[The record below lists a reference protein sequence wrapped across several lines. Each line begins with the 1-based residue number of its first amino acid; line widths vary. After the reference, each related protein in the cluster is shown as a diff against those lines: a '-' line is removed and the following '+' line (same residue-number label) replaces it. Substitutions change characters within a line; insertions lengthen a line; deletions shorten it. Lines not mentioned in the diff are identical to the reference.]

1 MRQTWLTILL
11 ALAVACSATA
21 SAWAAQACPF
31 KATPMAAAMAHDCC
45 PQKPEVPDQSPHHS
59 KKMDCQFGQ
68 ACRFAPAIAPQ
79 IPMLTVAVVS
89 VVAKLPLVEQTGAPS
104 SVLTGLWRPPR
115 SI

>member
-1 MRQTWLTILL
+1 MRQMWFTILL

-31 KATPMAAAMAHDCC
+31 KATPEAAMTHDCC
-45 PQKPEVPDQSPHHS
+45 PQKPAPSEQHSEHS
-59 KKMDCQFGQ
+59 KKMDCKLGQ
-68 ACRFAPAIAPQ
+68 ACRSAPAVAQQ
-79 IPMLTVAVVS
+79 IPMLTVVVVG
-89 VVAKLPLVEQTGAPS
+89 VVAKPPLVEQTAAPS